1 MIEHPED
8 QPWFLD
14 QLTKSEFF
22 HQKLHE
28 WKMLPIAEAIEAIR
42 GEDLSWEKQELGI
55 TESAWNK
62 VIHRGIQPVTVF
74 AHPQVL
80 IQIPGATGYYRML
93 SMVSQKS
100 MGRVGLPVTSY
111 EMGSSTPE
119 ESTAKQVAY
128 HLNLIISR
136 LIETDVQINPR
147 EFDLWRGM
155 AAGAQAQGSWQNAKG
170 QHAELLVKGLIQRR
184 LRDAGWVRQETDQG
198 QRMELSD
205 GRVVLFGSEP
215 DVAFYKGQ
223 GIQSAVEV
231 KGGIDSAG
239 VLERLGAAMKSLRR
253 TREENPTAVTI
264 LVFSKASL
272 TERAKKDLE
281 LNRHI
286 ITHWFTVE
294 DLLSNESI
302 RLQLFE
308 LLRI

>member
-8 QPWFLD
+8 RPWFVD
-14 QLTKSEFF
+14 QLTKSAFF

-62 VIHRGIQPVTVF
+62 VIHRGIKPVTVF

-80 IQIPGATGYYRML
+80 IQIRGATSYYRML

-111 EMGSSTPE
+111 ETGSCVPE
-119 ESTAKQVAY
+119 EPAAKQIAC

-136 LIETDVQINPR
+136 LIDTDVQINPR

-155 AAGAQAQGSWQNAKG
+155 AAGTQAQGSWQNAKG
-170 QHAELLVKGLIQRR
+170 QHAELLIKGLIKRR
-184 LRDAGWVRQETDQG
+184 LFDAGWVSRETEEDQ
-198 QRMELSD
+198 RLELSD
-205 GRVVLFGSEP
+205 GRIVSFGSEP
-215 DVAFYKGQ
+215 DVAFYKRQ
-223 GIQSAVEV
+223 NIQAAVEV

-239 VLERLGAAMKSLRR
+239 VLERLGAAMKSLSR
-253 TREENPTAVTI
+253 TREKNPTAVTI
-264 LVFSKASL
+264 LVFFKASL
-272 TERAKKDLE
+272 TEKAKQDLE
-281 LNRHI
+281 LNRKI

-294 DLLSNESI
+294 
-302 RLQLFE
+302 E
-308 LLRI
+308 LLNYEFDRQGLSGA